1 MGLEFFSEC
10 PRKLARILITVH
22 KFFPANKAGTE
33 VLTLKIATELKRRGH
48 EILVVSADPPA
59 VDARHATGPEW
70 QDYEYEGIK
79 VHAIGE
85 SLRLKNYSYEH
96 EFLHPEIGDHFD
108 NILEEFKPD
117 LVHVMHAQNLSAEV
131 ITRAKS
137 RGLRVIFSPTD
148 FWFICP
154 IVQLKR
160 SDGTICEG
168 PGPQAEHCISCY
180 TPELI
185 PSSQQFVEAVHKRL
199 PVTKLLG
206 KTLTAGI
213 GYETYVSKKRVLAEA
228 ATRKRP
234 EVLREIGNSVD
245 AITVPTEIM
254 KTLFIKNGFDESLI
268 EKVPFGIDT
277 SKLESFQEKVP
288 ADTLRVGFIGTIY
301 EHKGLDILL
310 KAFQLLPGEAD
321 AVLKVYGNT
330 EQFPDYAAE
339 ILELADRSSIHK
351 EKIQFLGTF
360 ANDKLGEVLT
370 EIDVLVVPSR
380 WYENTPLVIQS
391 ALATRTPL
399 IATDLGGM
407 SELVK
412 SGENGLLF
420 KLNDEED
427 LARQLESILHD
438 RSKLLEFRKNIGPQ
452 RTVLDMV
459 NDLERLYFA

>member
-1 MGLEFFSEC
+1 MGLEFFPEY
-10 PRKLARILITVH
+10 PRTLARILITVH

-108 NILEEFKPD
+108 TILAEFKPD

-168 PGPQAEHCISCY
+168 PGPQAEYCISCY

-199 PVTKLLG
+199 PVTKFLG

-213 GYETYVSKKRVLAEA
+213 GYEAYVSKKRVLAEA

-277 SKLESFQEKVP
+277 SK
-288 ADTLRVGFIGTIY
+288 
-301 EHKGLDILL
+301 HKGLDILL

>member
-1 MGLEFFSEC
+1 M
-10 PRKLARILITVH
+10 ARILITVH

-33 VLTLKIATELKRRGH
+33 VLTLKIARELKERGH

-70 QDYEYEGIK
+70 QEYEYEEIT
-79 VHAIGE
+79 VHAVGE
-85 SLRLKNYSYEH
+85 SLRLKDYTYEH
-96 EFLHPEIGDHFD
+96 EFMHPAIGDHFD
-108 NILEEFKPD
+108 DLISQFKPD

-131 ITRAKS
+131 IVRAKK

-160 SDGTICEG
+160 TDGSICEG
-168 PGPQAEHCISCY
+168 PGPEAQHCISCY

-185 PSSQQFVEAVHKRL
+185 PSAEQFVEAVHNRL
-199 PVTKLLG
+199 PVTRLLG
-206 KTLTAGI
+206 KSVTASL
-213 GYETYVSKKRVLAEA
+213 GYGSYIKKKQSLAEA

-234 EVLREIGNSVD
+234 GVLREVGNSVD

-254 KTLFIKNGFDESLI
+254 KTLFIQNGFNENLI

-277 SKLESFQEKVP
+277 SSLEGFQNKV
-288 ADTLRVGFIGTIY
+288 ASDTLRIAFIGTIY

-310 KAFQLLPGEAD
+310 KAIQLLPDDAD
-321 AVLKVYGNT
+321 MVLKVYGNT
-330 EQFPDYAAE
+330 EQFPDYASE
-339 ILELADRSSIHK
+339 VLELADASPAHKSKIH
-351 EKIQFLGTF
+351 FLGTF

-370 EIDVLVVPSR
+370 EVDVLVVPSR

-391 ALATRTPL
+391 ALATKTPL

-412 SGENGLLF
+412 EGVNGMLF
-420 KLNDEED
+420 KLNDEKD
-427 LARQLESILHD
+427 LAGKLEVILRD
-438 RSKLLEFRKNIGPQ
+438 REKLETFRENIGPQ
-452 RTVLDMV
+452 RQVKDMV
-459 NDLERLYFA
+459 DDLEMLYFK